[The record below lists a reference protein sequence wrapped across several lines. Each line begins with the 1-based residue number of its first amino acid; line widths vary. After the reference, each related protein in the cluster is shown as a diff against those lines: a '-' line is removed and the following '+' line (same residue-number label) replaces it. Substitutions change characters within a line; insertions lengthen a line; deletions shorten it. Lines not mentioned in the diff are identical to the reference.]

1 MDSSP
6 PGSSVHGILQ
16 ARVPEWDAICYSLL
30 IEICA
35 FYRWS
40 PLELS
45 KLFGR
50 GHKLVS
56 KSYTVEDHI
65 TETILSRTN
74 RSHFLSEQLGFGKSD
89 RRWKKSLP
97 TGAEVSFF
105 LLMTCKQLLSE
116 NTGVQLICWS
126 LHFCRYCWIVLSV
139 KLEVAAQEGRTELN
153 CSVNGI
159 LLNTTSP
166 ER

>member
-97 TGAEVSFF
+97 TGAGVSFF
-105 LLMTCKQLLSE
+105 LLVQTTSEWKYRCSAHLLE
-116 NTGVQLICWS
+116 FAFLP
-126 LHFCRYCWIVLSV
+126 
-139 KLEVAAQEGRTELN
+139 
-153 CSVNGI
+153 I
-159 LLNTTSP
+159 LLDCSECKAGSGSTGGQNRTQLFCKRHP
-166 ER
+166 PVLRGRVLYW